1 MSDWQFDL
9 EEVGPEAEDDQAIES
24 GTIEI
29 EHVVAVLAGA
39 GLAVGVI
46 VLAL

>member
-9 EEVGPEAEDDQAIES
+9 DEVGPEAEDDQAIEP

-29 EHVVAVLAGA
+29 KHVVAVLAGA
-39 GLAVGVI
+39 ALAIGVI